1 MFFSL
6 GGWGA
11 DHMLTFTLAVF
22 LLIITPGPGVLSL
35 AGVGTVFGWQPG
47 LRYLA
52 GLFIGTNLV
61 CLAVVSG
68 LAALVIA
75 DHTVRTMLA
84 VGSAG
89 YLSYLAL
96 RVAFTGSNIA
106 FIRKAAPGFLAGVLL
121 QLINPKAYAVNTA
134 LFSSFAFYPESFVV
148 ETSLKLVIS
157 NLVWVPLHML
167 WLYAGVKVKKLNL
180 AEAVQR
186 QINFVMAGCLIAVAG
201 MSLWSMLQT
210 G

>member
-1 MFFSL
+1 MV
-6 GGWGA
+6 
-11 DHMLTFTLAVF
+11 TVLAVF
-22 LLIITPGPGVLSL
+22 IDHHTWPEVLSL

-75 DHTVRTMLA
+75 DQTVRTMLA
-84 VGSAG
+84 VVSAG

-106 FIRKAAPGFLAGVLL
+106 FIRKAPGFVAGVLL

-134 LFSSFAFYPESFVV
+134 LFNSFAFYLSFVV

-167 WLYAGVKVKKLNL
+167 WLYAGSRSKN
-180 AEAVQR
+180 
-186 QINFVMAGCLIAVAG
+186 
-201 MSLWSMLQT
+201 
-210 G
+210 